1 MITLSDDKVQSLL
14 SLPGNNKC
22 LECGNTSLEW
32 VSFPTSIFLCQSCS
46 REHKSFSKKETIK
59 SLSISEFTEKELSK
73 LSIGGND
80 RYLSLLK
87 EYNISISEPNI
98 ENKYLTFATAYYNAL
113 LEAEINKNN
122 NIPNS
127 EETLN
132 LLISKKPSL
141 ELGPKLMED
150 TADYYKELI
159 ESVSNNNNNNQSGFG
174 GFFSFLGNQIHNV
187 AESLGI
193 DKVYN
198 DTKNTIDN
206 KLNEYG
212 IKDKMAK
219 GVDYAKSAG
228 GYIVDKGKEIANTDI
243 VQGAMNKVKEG
254 VNYVNNSA
262 INMLNNINNIGIEN
276 NNNNNANNNTK
287 ENESQPN
294 NLDFLNEDNSN
305 IYQQLSNDQM

>member
-22 LECGNTSLEW
+22 LECGNTSIEW

-80 RYLSLLK
+80 RYLSILK
-87 EYNISISEPNI
+87 EYNISITEPNI

-113 LEAEINKNN
+113 LDAEINKNEN
-122 NIPNS
+122 SPNS
-127 EETLN
+127 EEILN
-132 LLISKKPSL
+132 LLISKKPSE

-150 TADYYKELI
+150 TADYYQELV
-159 ESVSNNNNNNQSGFG
+159 ESVNNRNNSSVFG
-174 GFFSFLGNQIHNV
+174 GFFSFLGNQIYNV

-193 DKVYN
+193 NKVYN
-198 DTKNTIDN
+198 TTKDTIDN

-212 IKDKMAK
+212 IKEKMAK

-228 GYIVDKGKEIANTDI
+228 VYLVDKGKELANTNI
-243 VQGAMNKVKEG
+243 VQGAVNKVKEG
-254 VNYVNNSA
+254 VNYVNDSA
-262 INMLNNINNIGIEN
+262 INMINNINNIGNDKN
-276 NNNNNANNNTK
+276 NVSESK
-287 ENESQPN
+287 ENEVQPN
-294 NLDFLNEDNSN
+294 NLDFLNDNNNN
-305 IYQQLSNDQM
+305 IYQQLSQDQM

>member
-22 LECGNTSLEW
+22 LECGNTSIEW

-87 EYNISISEPNI
+87 EYIISISEPNI

-122 NIPNS
+122 NIQNS

-219 GVDYAKSAG
+219 GIDYAKSAG

>member
-14 SLPGNNKC
+14 SIPGNNKC
-22 LECGNTSLEW
+22 LECGKTSIEW

-46 REHKSFSKKETIK
+46 REHKSFKKKETIK

-80 RYLSLLK
+80 RYLSILK
-87 EYNISISEPNI
+87 EYNMSISEPNI

-122 NIPNS
+122 YIPNS

-132 LLISKKPSL
+132 LLVSKKPSL
-141 ELGPKLMED
+141 ELGPKLMGD
-150 TADYYKELI
+150 SADYYKALI
-159 ESVSNNNNNNQSGFG
+159 ESVSNNNNQSGFG
-174 GFFSFLGNQIHNV
+174 GFFSFLGNQIYNA

-193 DKVYN
+193 NKVYN
-198 DTKNTIDN
+198 ETKSTIDN

-212 IKDKMAK
+212 IKDKVAK

-228 GYIVDKGKEIANTDI
+228 GYLVDKGKEIANTDI

-262 INMLNNINNIGIEN
+262 INMINNINNIGVEN
-276 NNNNNANNNTK
+276 NNNNVNNNDPK

-294 NLDFLNEDNSN
+294 NLDFLNEDSSN
-305 IYQQLSNDQM
+305 IYQQLSHDQM

>member
-22 LECGNTSLEW
+22 LECGKTSVEW
-32 VSFPTSIFLCQSCS
+32 VSFPTSIFLGQSCS

-59 SLSISEFTEKELSK
+59 CLSIFEFTEKELSK
-73 LSIGGND
+73 LSIGGNH

-113 LEAEINKNN
+113 LDAEINKNEN
-122 NIPNS
+122 NQNA
-127 EETLN
+127 EETLD

-141 ELGPKLMED
+141 EIGQKLMGD
-150 TADYYKELI
+150 TPDYYKELV
-159 ESVSNNNNNNQSGFG
+159 ESVSSNNKKSGFG
-174 GFFSFLGNQIHNV
+174 GFFSFLGNQIYNV
-187 AESLGI
+187 AETLGI

-198 DTKNTIDN
+198 NTKNTIDN

-228 GYIVDKGKEIANTDI
+228 VYIVDKGKEIANTNI
-243 VQGAMNKVKEG
+243 VQGAMNKVKDG
-254 VNYVNNSA
+254 VNYVNDSA
-262 INMLNNINNIGIEN
+262 INMINNINHIGLEKN
-276 NNNNNANNNTK
+276 D
-287 ENESQPN
+287 NEIKKNECQPN
-294 NLDFLNEDNSN
+294 NLDFLKEDSNN

>member
-22 LECGNTSLEW
+22 LECGNTSIEW

-159 ESVSNNNNNNQSGFG
+159 ESVSNNNNNQSGFG
-174 GFFSFLGNQIHNV
+174 GFFSFLGNQIYNV

-276 NNNNNANNNTK
+276 NNNINANNNTK

>member
-22 LECGNTSLEW
+22 LECGNTSIEW

-46 REHKSFSKKETIK
+46 REHKSFSKKEEIK
-59 SLSISEFTEKELSK
+59 SLSISEFSEKELSK

-80 RYLSLLK
+80 RYLSILK
-87 EYNISISEPNI
+87 EYNMSINEPNI

-127 EETLN
+127 EETLA

-141 ELGPKLMED
+141 ELGPKLIGD
-150 TADYYKELI
+150 NADYYKELV
-159 ESVSNNNNNNQSGFG
+159 ESISNNNNKSGFG
-174 GFFSFLGNQIHNV
+174 GFFSFLGNQIYNV

-212 IKDKMAK
+212 IKEKMAK
-219 GVDYAKSAG
+219 GVDYAISAG
-228 GYIVDKGKEIANTDI
+228 GYLVEKGKEIANTNI

-254 VNYVNNSA
+254 VNFVNDSA
-262 INMLNNINNIGIEN
+262 INMINNINHIGIEN
-276 NNNNNANNNTK
+276 NNDEVK
-287 ENESQPN
+287 ENEQQPN
-294 NLDFLNEDNSN
+294 NLDFLNEDNDN
-305 IYQQLSNDQM
+305 IYQQLSHDQM

>member
-22 LECGNTSLEW
+22 LECGNTSIEW

-87 EYNISISEPNI
+87 EYNIPISEPNI

-159 ESVSNNNNNNQSGFG
+159 ESVSNNNNNQSGFG
-174 GFFSFLGNQIHNV
+174 GFFSFLGKQIHNV

-262 INMLNNINNIGIEN
+262 INMLNNINNIGIDN
-276 NNNNNANNNTK
+276 NNNNNANKEPK

-294 NLDFLNEDNSN
+294 NLDFLNDDNNN